1 MSSQGWLQEFWPER
15 LEGVATSW
23 DEGWGKIN
31 LAWAMSGWD
40 DCMPSKWR
48 CPVGSWTY
56 GSREELLAE
65 NIKLTV
71 VITKMSL
78 KPWLCVRALETEMQ
92 TVKNCIP
99 SSAPNQ
105 EPEKWA
111 DKSKRDWE
119 GVGSEVGEE
128 LMSQKPSEES
138 ATRRRTNGR
147 VTRANTCENIR
158 TQNEANSG
166 WFFSPS
172 THWPSLFFKVS
183 VLSKVLRYCP
193 R

>member
-111 DKSKRDWE
+111 DKSKGDWE
-119 GVGSEVGEE
+119 GVMRDLGGHPGKSHHRGTDASV
-128 LMSQKPSEES
+128 
-138 ATRRRTNGR
+138 TRRR
-147 VTRANTCENIR
+147 RAAPVSSTAGS
-158 TQNEANSG
+158 QHLKLLD
-166 WFFSPS
+166 FFYS
-172 THWPSLFFKVS
+172 WGL
-183 VLSKVLRYCP
+183 
-193 R
+193 